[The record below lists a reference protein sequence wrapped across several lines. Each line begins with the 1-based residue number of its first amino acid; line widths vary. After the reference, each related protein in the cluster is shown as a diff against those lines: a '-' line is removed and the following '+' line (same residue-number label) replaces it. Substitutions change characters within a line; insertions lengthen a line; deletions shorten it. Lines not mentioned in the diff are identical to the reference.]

1 MKGFAIGR
9 RKEPDASAPGPAPAD
24 AEVRA
29 FVDALTEDERMLVV
43 VRDGL
48 YDGDWEAMLGDLRA
62 RLAGRPYI
70 FKLVNRIQDDIAHIE
85 KLAAFERAHALNLAE
100 YVEEGGDR

>member
-1 MKGFAIGR
+1 MAVPQDPEREASPTEPR
-9 RKEPDASAPGPAPAD
+9 REQNQ
-24 AEVRA
+24 VIRA
-29 FVDALTEDERMLVV
+29 FVAGLSESERMLVV

-70 FKLVNRIQDDIAHIE
+70 YKLVDRIQDDIAHIE
-85 KLAAFERAHALNLAE
+85 KLAAFERTQAVNLAD
-100 YVEEGGDR
+100 YLEEGESV

>member
-1 MKGFAIGR
+1 
-9 RKEPDASAPGPAPAD
+9 
-24 AEVRA
+24 
-29 FVDALTEDERMLVV
+29 MLVV

-48 YDGDWEAMLGDLRA
+48 YDGNWEAMLGDLRA

-70 FKLVNRIQDDIAHIE
+70 FKLVNRIQDDIARIQ
-85 KLAAFERAHALNLAE
+85 KLAAFESARAINLAD